1 MSQKLEHSKANGP
14 HLQLSRLEGN
24 WEGTTKTW
32 FDPAKLEDESSITG
46 TMRLVFD
53 GRFILHEYESS
64 LSGKPLAGMA
74 IIGYDLN
81 TQKFQFAWVDTFHNG
96 MAIMFSES
104 KKANTDINVLGSYAY
119 ITPEIEQRWGW
130 RTEIKVLNDYE
141 ILITAYNISPD
152 GEESKATETAYKK
165 IVWSGVSA
173 T

>member
-64 LSGKPLAGMA
+64 LGGKPLSGMA
-74 IIGYDLN
+74 IIGFDLN
-81 TQKFQFAWVDTFHNG
+81 TQTFQCAWVDTFHNG
-96 MAIMFSES
+96 TAIMFSES